1 MKCSE
6 PDCKRQ
12 AQWNIEKDGLTY
24 CSGFCAQYD
33 SSRRSKRTKS
43 ESMAAYGTTEL
54 GGRSQVSSSAEKPIE
69 NVNSDTKK
77 NTETEN
83 GSYTMQTSNVTESSN
98 GMHITEEWKETPSNS
113 GSPKTSDV
121 QESHL
126 PVKYFEPETSSRV
139 VMSQSMNMINESVEQ
154 LNNIRKDLHE
164 DYKRKKSLG
173 GSELEKIRTVC
184 EVNKSIVSMMRLGI
198 ELVREKKK

>member
-43 ESMAAYGTTEL
+43 ESMASYGTAEH
-54 GGRSQVSSSAEKPIE
+54 GGRSQVSSNVEKPTE
-69 NVNSDTKK
+69 SASSDTKK
-77 NTETEN
+77 NTETESGN
-83 GSYTMQTSNVTESSN
+83 YTMRTSSVTESSN
-98 GMHITEEWKETPSNS
+98 GMRITEEWKETPKDSDLM
-113 GSPKTSDV
+113 KTSDAPGN
-121 QESHL
+121 HL
-126 PVKYFEPETSSRV
+126 PVKYFEPETSSKV

-164 DYKRKKSLG
+164 DYKQKKTLG